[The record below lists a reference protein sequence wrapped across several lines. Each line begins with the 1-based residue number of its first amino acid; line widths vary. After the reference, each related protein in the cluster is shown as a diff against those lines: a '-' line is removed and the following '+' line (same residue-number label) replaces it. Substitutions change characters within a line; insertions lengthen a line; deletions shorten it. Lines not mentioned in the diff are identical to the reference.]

1 MPCVIC
7 VLKVLISTKMFYDKN
22 QPGYRFTL
30 FLEEIKGTINPF
42 FVVEK
47 VDSHLYLTPD
57 LSCIGQNKNN

>member
-1 MPCVIC
+1 
-7 VLKVLISTKMFYDKN
+7 MFYDKN